1 MSESS
6 HPPALLRRTER
17 TLREETPLERG
28 DRILVAVS
36 GGGDSLALLHVL
48 ARLAPRFGFEL
59 CAHGVDHGL
68 REAARAELDLAAEL
82 ASALGVPFARSDLAL
97 TAGGNLQARAREA
110 RYAALDAAA
119 ERAGARWVATAH
131 HASDRAETVLLR
143 LLRGTGP
150 RGLAVLPAASERR
163 LRPFIRSPKSAI
175 LLHLERHGLRHASD
189 PSNRDPRYLRTRI
202 REELLPLLERLTPGA
217 ARRLNL
223 LADECMEGGWERT
236 VVTDAQG
243 HELPLGRTHAAQ
255 IRRAHKL
262 GQPGVRIWLP
272 GGHELALAL
281 GGEPPPSRDALP
293 RTMKHL
299 ENGSVQGLSGHGLSR
314 PGHPAITPETPE
326 TPDKPAEEAAALYS
340 ETQAPSV
347 KTRGGTAAT
356 SVNARGKV
364 AYGSTDRGRSR
375 KKPRPVRQNPARRGA
390 KPTKSD

>member
-59 CAHGVDHGL
+59 LAHGVDHGL
-68 REAARAELDLAAEL
+68 RAAARAELDLAAEL
-82 ASALGVPFARSDLAL
+82 ASALGVPFARSELAL
-97 TAGGNLQARAREA
+97 AAGGNLQARAREA

-119 ERAGARWVATAH
+119 ERDGARWIATAH

-150 RGLAVLPAASERR
+150 RGLGVLPAAAERR

-175 LLHLERHGLRHASD
+175 LLHLERHELRYASD

-202 REELLPLLERLTPGA
+202 REEVLPLLESLTPGV

-223 LADECMEGGWERT
+223 LADECMEEEVGERT

-243 HELPLGRTHAAQ
+243 HELPLGRTHVAQ

-262 GQPGVRIWLP
+262 RQPGVRIWLP
-272 GGHELALAL
+272 GGHELVLAP
-281 GGEPPPSRDALP
+281 GGEPPPSRQALA
-293 RTMKHL
+293 RTMEDL
-299 ENGSVQGLSGHGLSR
+299 EKASARGLSGQEQSASARG
-314 PGHPAITPETPE
+314 
-326 TPDKPAEEAAALYS
+326 
-340 ETQAPSV
+340 ETQAASA
-347 KTRGGTAAT
+347 RGGPAAT
-356 SVNARGKV
+356 SVNARGRV
-364 AYGSTDRGRSR
+364 AYGSTDRARSH
-375 KKPRPVRQNPARRGA
+375 KKPRPVRQKPARRGA

>member
-17 TLREETPLERG
+17 TLREETPLARG

-68 REAARAELDLAAEL
+68 REEARAELELAAEL
-82 ASALGVPFARSDLAL
+82 ASALGVAFARSELGLA
-97 TAGGNLQARAREA
+97 AGGNLQARAREA

-150 RGLAVLPAASERR
+150 RGLGVLPAAAGRR
-163 LRPFIRSPKSAI
+163 LRPFIRSPKSAV
-175 LLHLERHGLRHASD
+175 LLHLERHGLRYASD

-223 LADECMEGGWERT
+223 LADECLENVSERT

-243 HELPLGRTHAAQ
+243 HELPLGRTHVAQ

-272 GGHELALAL
+272 GGHELVLDP
-281 GGEPPPSRDALP
+281 GGEPRPSREARA
-293 RTMKHL
+293 RTMKCP
-299 ENGSVQGLSGHGLSR
+299 ENASAQGLSGHGLSG
-314 PGHPAITPETPE
+314 PGLSKSTPEDDTPE
-326 TPDKPAEEAAALYS
+326 EDIAAPHGAV
-340 ETQAPSV
+340 QAPSV
-347 KTRGGTAAT
+347 KPRGGTADT
-356 SVNARGKV
+356 SSNARGRV
-364 AYGSTDRGRSR
+364 AYGSTDRARSL
-375 KKPRPVRQNPARRGA
+375 KKPRPTRQKPARRGA